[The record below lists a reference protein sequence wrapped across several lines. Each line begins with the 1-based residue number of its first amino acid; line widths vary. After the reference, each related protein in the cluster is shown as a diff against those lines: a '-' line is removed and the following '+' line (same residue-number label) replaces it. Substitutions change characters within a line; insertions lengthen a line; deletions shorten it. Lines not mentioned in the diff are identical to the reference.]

1 MVRYFRPS
9 DYYYMAGSTLAFPGA
24 LWLME
29 SASPAR
35 GKGKLSAAIKL
46 SAALGLCGGFLYAY
60 QRSTFRFWGWSENER
75 EQQRAQ
81 EEAQSG
87 TVIGQGESSLSDEMQ
102 GVAHRNSVFSQLNLA
117 VLPWFNVVNH
127 KYHS

>member
-1 MVRYFRPS
+1 VVRYFRPS

-35 GKGKLSAAIKL
+35 GKGKLSAAMKL

-75 EQQRAQ
+75 EQQQSQCGDQDARRKVQRDPPIADNQSSVAVRDFREHRA
-81 EEAQSG
+81 
-87 TVIGQGESSLSDEMQ
+87 
-102 GVAHRNSVFSQLNLA
+102 A
-117 VLPWFNVVNH
+117 VGCVVVR
-127 KYHS
+127 

>member
-1 MVRYFRPS
+1 MRYFRPS

-35 GKGKLSAAIKL
+35 GKGKLSAAMKL

-75 EQQRAQ
+75 EQQRAR

-87 TVIGQGESSLSDEMQ
+87 SVIGQGESSLSDEMQ
-102 GVAHRNSVFSQLNLA
+102 GLSLIHI
-117 VLPWFNVVNH
+117 
-127 KYHS
+127 

>member
-1 MVRYFRPS
+1 MRYFRPS

-35 GKGKLSAAIKL
+35 GKGKLSAAMKL

-60 QRSTFRFWGWSENER
+60 QRSTFRFWGL
-75 EQQRAQ
+75 
-81 EEAQSG
+81 
-87 TVIGQGESSLSDEMQ
+87 SLI
-102 GVAHRNSVFSQLNLA
+102 HI
-117 VLPWFNVVNH
+117 
-127 KYHS
+127 

>member
-1 MVRYFRPS
+1 MRYFRPS

-35 GKGKLSAAIKL
+35 GKGKLSAAMKL

-60 QRSTFRFWGWSENER
+60 QRSTCTCHGLCMSALVLTHVFYLIQFSPFLGLDR
-75 EQQRAQ
+75 ECA
-81 EEAQSG
+81 
-87 TVIGQGESSLSDEMQ
+87 
-102 GVAHRNSVFSQLNLA
+102 
-117 VLPWFNVVNH
+117 
-127 KYHS
+127 

>member
-35 GKGKLSAAIKL
+35 GKGKLSAAMKL
-46 SAALGLCGGFLYAY
+46 SAVLGLCVCAHRDRVYGPVARERVELVGSELYARNVMAN
-60 QRSTFRFWGWSENER
+60 QCALRVALRVAVAPLHDVAVCINSCTVGRRELHIAER
-75 EQQRAQ
+75 AAQ
-81 EEAQSG
+81 
-87 TVIGQGESSLSDEMQ
+87 
-102 GVAHRNSVFSQLNLA
+102 
-117 VLPWFNVVNH
+117 
-127 KYHS
+127 

>member
-1 MVRYFRPS
+1 
-9 DYYYMAGSTLAFPGA
+9 MAGSTLAFPGA

-35 GKGKLSAAIKL
+35 GKGKLSAAMKL

-75 EQQRAQ
+75 
-81 EEAQSG
+81 
-87 TVIGQGESSLSDEMQ
+87 QGESSLSDEMQ